1 MSDTR
6 ASEPKKG
13 APKKAARKPGV
24 AEPAAPKK
32 AAQVEKAA
40 AFGSVAKR
48 QERRA
53 EHRRTALMWNAV
65 ILGTLALTVVLVV
78 AVFIRNLRPGPLP
91 GEQVIPDEGRGVV
104 AEGVPLTFLHDPPS
118 SGTHYDRGAPWGLA
132 ETPVPPGNYLN
143 NLARGGI
150 VILYECGTDC
160 AALQEKFRDFL
171 QNADLVET
179 QFNQRKVLVTTYE
192 GNLPAP
198 LVALA
203 WGHQLNLQS
212 FDEATLLT
220 WYRRFVNRGP
230 NNGP

>member
-1 MSDTR
+1 MSDTK
-6 ASEPKKG
+6 ASETKK
-13 APKKAARKPGV
+13 AVPQKAARKPGAV
-24 AEPAAPKK
+24 ASAAPKK
-32 AAQVEKAA
+32 ASPLERAPALGNA
-40 AFGSVAKR
+40 AKR

-53 EHRRTALMWNAV
+53 EHRRAALMWNAV
-65 ILGTLALTVVLVV
+65 ILGTLALTVVLVI
-78 AVFIRNLRPGPLP
+78 AVVIRNLRPGPLP

-104 AEGVPLTFLHDPPS
+104 AEGVPVTFLHDPPS

-132 ETPVPPGNYLN
+132 DAPVPPGNYLN

-150 VILYECGTDC
+150 VILYECETDC
-160 AALQEKFRDFL
+160 ATLEEQFRAFL
-171 QNADLVET
+171 QNADLVES
-179 QFNQRKVLVTTYE
+179 QFNQRKVLITTYE
-192 GNLPAP
+192 GDLPTP
-198 LVALA
+198 IVALA

>member
-1 MSDTR
+1 VSDTK
-6 ASEPKKG
+6 ASETKKG
-13 APKKAARKPGV
+13 ATKKAVRKPGII
-24 AEPAAPKK
+24 EPALPKK
-32 AAQVEKAA
+32 TAQAEKTAAS
-40 AFGSVAKR
+40 GSVTKR

-53 EHRRTALMWNAV
+53 ENRRTALAWNAV

-78 AVFIRNLRPGPLP
+78 AVVIRNLRPGPLP

-104 AEGVPLTFLHDPPS
+104 AEGATLTFLHDPPS
-118 SGTHYDRGAPWGLA
+118 SGTHYNRGAPWGLA

-160 AALQEKFRDFL
+160 AALQERFRAFL
-171 QNADLVET
+171 ENADLVES

-192 GNLPAP
+192 GDLPAP
-198 LVALA
+198 IVALA
-203 WGHQLNLQS
+203 WGHQLNLQA

>member
-1 MSDTR
+1 MSDSKTG
-6 ASEPKKG
+6 ETKKG
-13 APKKAARKPGV
+13 GSKMAARKSGAVEPGLPKKAAPAEKPAG
-24 AEPAAPKK
+24 AGK
-32 AAQVEKAA
+32 
-40 AFGSVAKR
+40 VAKR

-53 EHRRTALMWNAV
+53 ESRRASLIWNAV

-78 AVFIRNLRPGPLP
+78 AVVIRNLRPGPLP

-104 AEGVPLTFLHDPPS
+104 AEGVALTFLNEPPS
-118 SGTHYDRGAPWGLA
+118 SGTHYNRGAPWGLA
-132 ETPVPPGNYLN
+132 ETAVPPGNYLN

-150 VILYECGTDC
+150 VILYRCGADC
-160 AALQEKFRDFL
+160 AALQERFRAFL
-171 QNADLVET
+171 ENADLVDS
-179 QFNQRKVLVTTYE
+179 QFNQRKVLITTYE
-192 GNLPAP
+192 GDLPAP
-198 LVALA
+198 IVALA